1 MANKYLDDVG
11 LTHLWTKIKDYVL
24 ANSNKYTLPTATTST
39 LGGVKLGSDTV
50 QTIAATTVSS
60 TSNRTYAIQTNSSG
74 QLVVNVPW
82 SNSNTTLSGLARCT
96 TAAAT
101 AAKTATMP
109 GFSLSSGQ
117 YILLRTT
124 VTNSAT
130 SNVTLSVNSTTA
142 KPVKIGTSST
152 TPNASNFPAGDYLA
166 NYDGTNWVLTRIYL
180 TDNNTHRSW
189 RVNSNVVSG
198 LSSTTTDVNLV
209 AGDNVTISASG
220 TDITFAATDTKYSNA
235 TTTAAGLMSATDKDK
250 LDKIASGAEVNVQSD
265 WSVTDTNSDAYI
277 KNKPTIPTVN
287 NGTLTI
293 QGNGTA
299 ASTFTANQSG
309 NTTLNIKG
317 SGGTT
322 VTKSAN
328 NEITIST
335 GTIPTGGAA
344 SKNVDTSISAAST
357 STNLPTSQAV
367 AAFVEGKGYKT
378 TDNNTATAADNILD
392 GSNSGTEITY
402 KPYNAQQSKLSF
414 DTSTT
419 NPTRTDRL
427 NLNGYLY
434 ATKLYSGGSEV
445 LTSHQSIYNLTLKG
459 AGTTV
464 TTFNPN
470 NAANSLDI
478 VAGSNVTI
486 TPDATN
492 KKITIAA
499 TDTDTHHTAYNYVGA
514 KDTNSNA
521 TTTNGNT
528 YLKLYENGTKRSQ
541 FLIKGNDATS
551 VTSDASGNITISSQ
565 NSYQTPTYIT
575 GLQISSASTGAL
587 ANLYVPVATSSQYGV
602 VKSSTTGTTANRDYN
617 VQVNTDG
624 TMKVNVPWT
633 DNNSATAADN
643 ILDGS
648 NSGTAITYAP
658 YSSSTATSTWVGT
671 DSNAGKLYLG
681 TVNPS
686 KTTRLNYNG
695 YLYATKL
702 YSGGSEA
709 LTLAGA
715 QTVTGLKTFS
725 NANFGSVKVKRT
737 DTNAASIIFEN
748 SNGTL
753 GSIGMTQTANGGL
766 VRWNTDTSKSYK
778 VWDSGNHGANS
789 GLDADKL
796 DGQDGSYYLNYNNF
810 TNRPSIPTVPTVA
823 NGNIV
828 VGNSSSALSDS
839 GVSLTTLQEIA
850 SGATNT
856 YVAKNQAES
865 FTLASASVTSQPA
878 EGTKAIRIS
887 SFKDINDAVV
897 TASALKVGDIIL
909 LTAVD
914 EPDWFVATVG
924 SGFVTLAELET
935 RKIDLDPYV
944 TSVKVGTTSYS
955 PSSGVVTLP
964 AYPTSLKNPNAVTIQ
979 AGGATISTYDGSA
992 AKTFNIAASTTAGA
1006 FTISDGTTT
1015 KTVQLAGTFTDN
1027 NTKNTAGATD
1037 TSSKIYLVGATS
1049 QNDNPQ
1055 TYSDNEVYATSGVL
1069 TTKKTQV
1076 GGGSVTM
1083 EYDSTYKALKFVF

>member
-434 ATKLYSGGSEV
+434 ATKLYSGGSE
-445 LTSHQSIYNLTLKG
+445 
-459 AGTTV
+459 
-464 TTFNPN
+464 
-470 NAANSLDI
+470 
-478 VAGSNVTI
+478 
-486 TPDATN
+486 
-492 KKITIAA
+492 
-499 TDTDTHHTAYNYVGA
+499 
-514 KDTNSNA
+514 
-521 TTTNGNT
+521 
-528 YLKLYENGTKRSQ
+528 
-541 FLIKGNDATS
+541 
-551 VTSDASGNITISSQ
+551 
-565 NSYQTPTYIT
+565 
-575 GLQISSASTGAL
+575 
-587 ANLYVPVATSSQYGV
+587 
-602 VKSSTTGTTANRDYN
+602 
-617 VQVNTDG
+617 
-624 TMKVNVPWT
+624 
-633 DNNSATAADN
+633 
-643 ILDGS
+643 
-648 NSGTAITYAP
+648 
-658 YSSSTATSTWVGT
+658 
-671 DSNAGKLYLG
+671 
-681 TVNPS
+681 
-686 KTTRLNYNG
+686 
-695 YLYATKL
+695 
-702 YSGGSEA
+702 A